1 LKRWLGGPAWSPD
14 GTRLAFCAED
24 QDARKVWTI
33 LADGGPPVAFPDSR
47 CTAWGSEVPV
57 SWAPGREILYQRD
70 GNQNYHTLDPE
81 SGREAPLLPQPERG
95 WAFGPRPHASDVA
108 LMWNHPDGRGV
119 WIVRLGNPPRFLTD
133 SVWPLAWSRDGRT
146 IHGFNDRSGDI
157 VAITVRTG
165 GAHIRRT
172 LQRLRVGLVPAITPD
187 LEQVIYSAHAIFA
200 DVWTVKDFDPA
211 RTRRR

>member
-1 LKRWLGGPAWSPD
+1 
-14 GTRLAFCAED
+14 
-24 QDARKVWTI
+24 
-33 LADGGPPVAFPDSR
+33 
-47 CTAWGSEVPV
+47 
-57 SWAPGREILYQRD
+57 
-70 GNQNYHTLDPE
+70 
-81 SGREAPLLPQPERG
+81 
-95 WAFGPRPHASDVA
+95 
-108 LMWNHPDGRGV
+108 MWNHPDGRGV
-119 WIVRLGNPPRFLTD
+119 WIVRAGNPPRFLTD
-133 SVWPLAWSRDGRT
+133 GVWPLAWSRDGRT